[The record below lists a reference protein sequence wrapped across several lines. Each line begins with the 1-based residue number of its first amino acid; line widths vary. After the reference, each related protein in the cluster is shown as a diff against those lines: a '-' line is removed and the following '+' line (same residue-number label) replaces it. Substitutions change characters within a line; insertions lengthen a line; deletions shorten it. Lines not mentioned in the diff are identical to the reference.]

1 MVKKDRKEKRLH
13 KIAAEKEKLKTR
25 EEMLEE
31 LKKLAID
38 KNTQSRLRS
47 VVTSNQKLNKKSHT
61 SAKNLSKQ

>member
-61 SAKNLSKQ
+61 SGKNLSKH